1 MESSLMARTDLR
13 DPLPAPTDSGAAPGA
28 TVVWPDPSPL
38 DAWWQRIMHT
48 APVRRD
54 AA

>member
-13 DPLPAPTDSGAAPGA
+13 DPLPAPTESGPEA

-38 DAWWQRIMHT
+38 DAWWQRIMH
-48 APVRRD
+48 ADPVRRD